1 MKPAINDLVLLILDT
16 ILQVNAQGRW
26 HGVFYSSAI
35 SSGVE
40 VYFRPADFDYQ
51 APVELQPHLEI
62 HRAYGDASRYD
73 SEQEQQSAFRS
84 LLVFVQRHLAPTP
97 VEPLLP
103 AVSIFDVSTGTSE
116 PLRDNSECS
125 ETERALREAVRL
137 GHGSHHLPVDDIDT
151 LRLELHSH
159 LRGPMATLTANGGA
173 TLKLG
178 LPADPQAAYE
188 RLVTSV
194 QQFIAGY
201 RAARDAA

>member
-1 MKPAINDLVLLILDT
+1 MKPTINDLVLLILDT

-51 APVELQPHLEI
+51 APVEQQPRQEI
-62 HRAYGDASRYD
+62 HCAYGDASRYE
-73 SEQEQQSAFRS
+73 SEQEQQADFRS
-84 LLVFVQRHLAPTP
+84 LLAFVQRHLVPTSI
-97 VEPLLP
+97 EPLLP
-103 AVSIFDVSTGTSE
+103 AVSIFDVSTGTAD
-116 PLRDNSECS
+116 PLRNNRECS

-137 GHGSHHLPVDDIDT
+137 GHGSHHLPVEDIDT

-159 LRGPMATLTANGGA
+159 LRGPMATLTADGGA